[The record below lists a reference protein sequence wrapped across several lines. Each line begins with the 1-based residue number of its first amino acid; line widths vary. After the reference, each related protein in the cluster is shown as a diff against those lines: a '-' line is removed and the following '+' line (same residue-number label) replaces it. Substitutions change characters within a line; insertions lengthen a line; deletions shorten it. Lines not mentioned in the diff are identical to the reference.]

1 MRDFGLGRCRKPG
14 QQKFATWLPVTFQF
28 VGIWFSVRR
37 ALILSSAV
45 YDSQF
50 AVFWFSVR
58 RNPILRWGAA
68 FSTKIRLE
76 IRFTTW
82 PPSGSS
88 AGWLQFQAKCEAQ
101 PSDGREIFEKN
112 EKKVRPNIP
121 RKSETAV
128 FAPED
133 VFPGAETMRDRFSS
147 LCSTNPARFQ
157 RLTTSQS
164 RVMNFSKQVLISGIL
179 CSCTYFQFSSHS
191 QNLESTG
198 ALGLSVVQAD
208 VRTVCFATGRPGC
221 GPNFH
226 PNFWSKIPSIARKR
240 SPTQR
245 WAKAL
250 LFGQLGGRFW
260 SSGQH
265 GCGPCN
271 VLLFDFARVAGA
283 DSREARFQF
292 SKNDDVEIPKSAI
305 EKYENCVP
313 KNLEIGCRIRP
324 VPYINLNKF
333 AF

>member
-112 EKKVRPNIP
+112 EKKFGRTYRENRKLPFLPPKTFFQALKPCGIDSARSALQIP
-121 RKSETAV
+121 Q
-128 FAPED
+128 
-133 VFPGAETMRDRFSS
+133 GFS
-147 LCSTNPARFQ
+147 AWR
-157 RLTTSQS
+157 
-164 RVMNFSKQVLISGIL
+164 
-179 CSCTYFQFSSHS
+179 HH
-191 QNLESTG
+191 NLELWFFRNKYSF
-198 ALGLSVVQAD
+198 QEFY
-208 VRTVCFATGRPGC
+208 VRAQIFSFA
-221 GPNFH
+221 H
-226 PNFWSKIPSIARKR
+226 ILKI
-240 SPTQR
+240 
-245 WAKAL
+245 
-250 LFGQLGGRFW
+250 
-260 SSGQH
+260 
-265 GCGPCN
+265 
-271 VLLFDFARVAGA
+271 
-283 DSREARFQF
+283 
-292 SKNDDVEIPKSAI
+292 
-305 EKYENCVP
+305 
-313 KNLEIGCRIRP
+313 
-324 VPYINLNKF
+324 
-333 AF
+333 